1 MRLAFA
7 ICAPFLL
14 TAQPAFWPNTV
25 YDPGVPTI
33 EKTLGYKPGER
44 ISWHGSIVRY
54 METLAASQPTRM
66 KLWDYGKTWEGR
78 RLVYAAIGSEA
89 NIKRL
94 AEIKA
99 TYQRLADPRKTDA
112 AEARKLT
119 ESLPAVIWLGYGV
132 HGNEI
137 SSPDAAMLTAYH
149 LLAARRDPV
158 VDQILANVVVLID
171 PLQNPDG
178 RDRFVHH
185 FEQSEGIEPNASPA
199 ALEHNE
205 GWLSGRTNHYHFDL
219 NRDWLA
225 LTQPETRG
233 RVKTLL
239 EWLPLVFVDLHEMG
253 SDSTYYFA
261 PEAVPYNPHLTAN
274 QRTSLDWFG
283 KNNARWFDTYGFAYF
298 TREVYD
304 AFYPGYGASWP
315 AYYGSIAM
323 TYEQASARGLL
334 MRRSDDTVFSFRDT
348 VRQHFVASVS
358 TCETAAARRR
368 ELLDNFYAYR
378 QSAIQEGTREE
389 LREYALVRKG
399 DVSAVDKLAQLL
411 ADQGIEVYRA
421 PDRYLIPL
429 NQPMKRLVRTL
440 LDPQVNMEEPF
451 LKEQERL
458 RRKKLPD
465 EIYDITG
472 WSLPLLFNVEL
483 VSNRQ
488 VTAGSHPRV
497 QPGAVSTG
505 SVSGKAE
512 LAYLVPWGTQGAAR
526 LLTAALRANLR
537 VHTSDKAFKQGDR
550 TYPRGT
556 LILRVKENEASL
568 HDRIAA
574 LAKASGA
581 EVVATNSG
589 WVEEGVNFGSRHVFA
604 VKRPTVAIAWDQT
617 VNTGSAGHTRFVLER
632 QYHYPTTPVR
642 LATLGTTDLSRFHV
656 IVLPNGTYP
665 ATLRRRLGDWVTNT
679 GGTLIALDEAVSS
692 LLDPKEGLLAI
703 QQEDLPKPE
712 KEAKKAAEGART
724 PGTFLATEAD
734 YDKAIQPETPRPD
747 TVAGVLVKAQTDPDH
762 WLTAGLQTTV
772 NAMVTGRA
780 VYTPIRIDQGT
791 NAAVFLGPTDL
802 LASGYLWDENRRL
815 LARKPLAVAQQRG
828 RGWVVGFTADPNFR
842 AYLDGMNLMFLN
854 AVFRG
859 PARVR

>member
-1 MRLAFA
+1 MRLAVA
-7 ICAPFLL
+7 LLAPFFLL
-14 TAQPAFWPNTV
+14 AQPAFWPNTA
-25 YDPGVPTI
+25 YDPAVPTI
-33 EKTLGYKPGER
+33 EKTLGYKPGDR

-54 METLAASQPTRM
+54 LETLAAAQPTRM

-99 TYQRLADPRKTDA
+99 GYQRLADPRKTNA
-112 AEARKLT
+112 AEARKLA

-137 SSPDAAMLTAYH
+137 SSPDAALLTAYH
-149 LLAARRDPV
+149 LLAARKDPV
-158 VDQILANVVVLID
+158 VDRILANVVVLID

-185 FEQSEGIEPNASPA
+185 FEQSEGIEPNESPA

-253 SDSTYYFA
+253 SEATYYFA

-283 KNNARWFDTYGFAYF
+283 KNNAKWFDTYGFAYF
-298 TREVYD
+298 TREIFD

-334 MRRSDDTVFSFRDT
+334 MRRSDETVFSFRDT

-358 TCETAAARRR
+358 TCETSATRRR

-378 QSAIQEGTREE
+378 QSAIEEGTREE

-429 NQPMKRLVRTL
+429 NQPMKRMVRTL
-440 LDPQVNMEEPF
+440 LDPQVSMEEPF

-488 VTAGSHPRV
+488 VTAGSYPRLQAGSV
-497 QPGAVSTG
+497 TAG

-537 VHTSDKAFKQGDR
+537 VHTTDKAFKQGDR
-550 TYPRGT
+550 TYPGGT
-556 LILRVKENEASL
+556 LIIRVKENEASI
-568 HDRIAA
+568 HGKITE
-574 LAKASGA
+574 LAKSSGA

-604 VKRPTVAIAWDQT
+604 VKRPAVAIAWDQA
-617 VNTGSAGHTRFVLER
+617 VNSGSAGHTRFVLER
-632 QYHYPTTPVR
+632 QYNYPTTPIR
-642 LATLGTTDLSRFHV
+642 LSTLGAADLSRFQV

-665 ATLRRRLGDWVTNT
+665 AALRTRLGDWVSNT
-679 GGTLIALDEAVSS
+679 GGTLIALDEAVTS
-692 LLDPKEGLLAI
+692 LLDPKQGLLSI

-712 KEAKKAAEGART
+712 KEAKKTAEGTRT
-724 PGTFLATEAD
+724 PGIFLATEAD

-747 TVAGVLVKAQTDPDH
+747 TVAGVLIKAQTDPDH
-762 WLTAGLQTTV
+762 WLTAGVAATV

-815 LARKPLAVAQQRG
+815 LARKPLAVAQRRG